1 MSEAHPFE
9 IVAGDDGVVWL
20 SGELDMAQTDRF
32 AEVTPTLVDGR
43 SEIVLELSQLTF
55 LDSSGIRAVLALA
68 LGHSRTVILRNPN
81 PNVLKVLSISG
92 VGELASVR
100 IEP

>member
-1 MSEAHPFE
+1 MSKAHPFD
-9 IVAGDDGVVWL
+9 VVTGDDGVVWL

-32 AEVTPTLVDGR
+32 AEATSTLVDGQ

-68 LGHSRTVILRNPN
+68 SQHSRTVILRNPH

-92 VGELASVR
+92 VGELATVL

>member
-1 MSEAHPFE
+1 MSKTHPFD
-9 IVAGDDGVVWL
+9 VVTGDDGVVWL

-32 AEVTPTLVDGR
+32 AEVTPNLVDGQ

-68 LGHSRTVILRNPN
+68 SGHSRTVILRNPQ
-81 PNVLKVLSISG
+81 PNVLKVLSISR
-92 VGELASVR
+92 VGELATVR